1 MNTVCKIIKEIINVK
16 TNNDVTINSLIIG
29 EAITTNAKLIG
40 NHINTFFT
48 SVATK
53 LNEKIVKAKKLFSH
67 YLGQI
72 TDETIFLSPTTPA
85 DIESLINCIKPN
97 KAIGPNNIPT
107 KILKEFKTELSE
119 PLSDMINVSFNKGI
133 FPDFLKVTNVIPIYK
148 KEKN

>member
-16 TNNDVTINSLIIG
+16 TKNDVTINSLIIG

-53 LNEKIVKAKKLFSH
+53 LNEKIVKAKKPFSH

-97 KAIGPNNIPT
+97 KAIGPNSIQT
-107 KILKEFKTELSE
+107 KAFSKSCKCYSYT
-119 PLSDMINVSFNKGI
+119 
-133 FPDFLKVTNVIPIYK
+133 
-148 KEKN
+148 